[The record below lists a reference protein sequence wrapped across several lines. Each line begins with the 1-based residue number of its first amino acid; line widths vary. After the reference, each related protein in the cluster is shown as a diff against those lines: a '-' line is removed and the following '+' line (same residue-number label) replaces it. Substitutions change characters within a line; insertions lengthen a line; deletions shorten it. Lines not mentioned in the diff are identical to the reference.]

1 MYSKDNEYIP
11 FTSNFICEGA
21 VENWL
26 LGLEFKMRETLEQI
40 LEKAKG
46 TSDLWESDR
55 AREDWVEDYC
65 AQIALLTT

>member
-1 MYSKDNEYIP
+1 MFSKDNEYIP
-11 FTSNFICEGA
+11 FTSNFIFEGA

-26 LGLEFKMRETLEQI
+26 LGLEFIMRETLEMI

-46 TSDLWESDR
+46 TADVWDGDKP
-55 AREDWVEDYC
+55 REEWVEDYC

>member
-1 MYSKDNEYIP
+1 MFSKDNEYIP

-26 LGLEFKMRETLEQI
+26 LGLEFKMRETLEMI

-46 TSDLWESDR
+46 TADVWDGDKP
-55 AREDWVEDYC
+55 REEWVEDYC